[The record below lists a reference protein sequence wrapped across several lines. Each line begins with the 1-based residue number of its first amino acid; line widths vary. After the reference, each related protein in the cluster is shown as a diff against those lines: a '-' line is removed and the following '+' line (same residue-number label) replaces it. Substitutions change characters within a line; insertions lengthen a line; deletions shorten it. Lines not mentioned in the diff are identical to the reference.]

1 MTVSSYEFIMDIISS
16 NDISLSKSEESIL
29 NTLKLHSYD
38 ITSFDIADFAKTFFV
53 SNATV
58 TRFSQKLG
66 FSGYQ
71 ELRYAISESKEVS
84 IYKSQDIYLSMI
96 NSIEELPERNIKLI
110 KNLNSFS
117 KIAIIGIGSSGLC
130 ANEFVYKLRE
140 LDLFTSDY
148 AKEPYSINLLTKNL
162 SYNDLLIAIS
172 LSGENHTILEGV
184 NNAIDK
190 GSPVFSITRNCDS
203 SLGKISDY
211 IMPTPAYPHH
221 SYEISRM
228 APILITMDII
238 CELYQ
243 KN

>member
-38 ITSFDIADFAKTFFV
+38 ITSFDITDFAKTFFV

-96 NSIEELPERNIKLI
+96 NSIEELPERSIKLI

>member
-190 GSPVFSITRNCDS
+190 GSPVFSITRNCNS

>member
-38 ITSFDIADFAKTFFV
+38 ITSFDIADFSKTFFV

-71 ELRYAISESKEVS
+71 ELRYAISESKDVS
-84 IYKSQDIYLSMI
+84 IYKSQDIYLSMV

>member
-38 ITSFDIADFAKTFFV
+38 ITSFDITDFAKTFFV

-96 NSIEELPERNIKLI
+96 NSIEELPERSIKLI

-117 KIAIIGIGSSGLC
+117 KNSHNWHWIIWTLC
-130 ANEFVYKLRE
+130 K
-140 LDLFTSDY
+140 
-148 AKEPYSINLLTKNL
+148 
-162 SYNDLLIAIS
+162 
-172 LSGENHTILEGV
+172 
-184 NNAIDK
+184 
-190 GSPVFSITRNCDS
+190 
-203 SLGKISDY
+203 
-211 IMPTPAYPHH
+211 
-221 SYEISRM
+221 
-228 APILITMDII
+228 
-238 CELYQ
+238 
-243 KN
+243 

>member
-38 ITSFDIADFAKTFFV
+38 ITSFDIADFSKTFFV

-71 ELRYAISESKEVS
+71 ELRYAISESKDVS

>member
-38 ITSFDIADFAKTFFV
+38 ITSFDISDFAKTFFV